1 MDLSKFNVKQM
12 AEKGA
17 DLELLD
23 PEGEPLLQD
32 KKPVTIKLLG
42 TDSTTWRNLNR
53 DRSRAL
59 SIKMQKKRSKQ
70 IDFTMSDEDSCEML
84 AACTLGWAGIDENKK
99 PLEFSK
105 EAAYEMYINHLW
117 IREQVDAFIGD
128 RANFFTTALSKPST
142 I

>member
-1 MDLSKFNVKQM
+1 MDLSKYNVSKM

-23 PEGEPLLQD
+23 PEEEPLFYGKD

-42 TDSTTWRNLNR
+42 TDSKTWRNMNR

-59 SIKMQKKRSKQ
+59 SLQMQKKGRKK
-70 IDFTMSDEDSCEML
+70 IDFTMSDEDACEML
-84 AACTLGWAGIDENKK
+84 ATCTIGWEGIEDGDK
-99 PLEFSK
+99 PIEFSV
-105 EAAYEMYINHLW
+105 EAACQMYMDHLW

-128 RANFFTTALSKPST
+128 RANFFTSA
-142 I
+142 